1 MLDDAGDRVKIK
13 GTARLGHFWYVTK
26 DYWSI
31 GTKKG
36 TILGTLQ
43 MPLKRKNKY
52 GKKNRL
58 CIVEEKEGCLASP
71 F

>member
-1 MLDDAGDRVKIK
+1 MLDGTGDRGKIK

-36 TILGTLQ
+36 TILGTLK
-43 MPLKRKNKY
+43 MPLKRKTNMA
-52 GKKNRL
+52 NRTDF
-58 CIVEEKEGCLASP
+58 V
-71 F
+71 